1 MPAQRRAKSRR
12 TKAREPFLNRIRKPD
27 LHLPGLASLNWRRVG
42 LGFGFLAAAFSL
54 LALVAPG
61 GGAVTREWSAF
72 LLRLFGWSAY
82 LFPFAVAALLYLLGV
97 RRRRLDPARAL
108 GAAQLWL
115 LALALTHLSARLP
128 NPFTVGATNYGGGWL
143 GWVLADALDL
153 YFGRVGAFLVG
164 FVLALIG
171 AMLLS
176 QVTPRQAW
184 TTGRAELTARLNA
197 LRQRSSQSRPRPRR
211 RKRPA
216 AGTAAASPVLEPAE
230 LAAEPA
236 LDAVTSGPAGDSRP
250 LPIADAEPPAR
261 RGRSRPAP
269 AGVPP
274 IVREPAV
281 LASES
286 DWELPDP
293 TGIFEPEA
301 AVEISDEEIRE
312 RADLIEQT
320 LFTLASPAH
329 VVQVERGPTITS
341 YGVQPGYH
349 ERRSADGKARRTRVR
364 VSKIMSLENDL
375 ALALAA
381 RRVRITGPV
390 PGRDVISVEVPNRQV
405 QTVSL
410 GGVLASPEF
419 QRHTSPLTLALGR
432 GVSGRPLLAELSRMP
447 HLLMAGA
454 TGSGKSV
461 AVNAI
466 ISCLLCRNTPD
477 MLRFVLIDPKKVEL
491 AAYRGIPH
499 LIGDVVSEP
508 DDAVGA
514 IKWAGREMDRRYTA
528 FHEAGA
534 GDLRSYNDIMRREG
548 NRPLPV
554 IVLIVDELAD
564 LMMHAMYD
572 VEPALARVAQMSR
585 ATGIHLIIATQRPS
599 VDVVTGLIKAN
610 FPARIAFNV
619 SSNTDSRVILDSA
632 GAEKLMGRGD
642 LLYMS
647 PSSHRP
653 VRAQGCWVSDT
664 EIERLVAYWKR
675 SGVDF
680 DRDDQFV
687 QAKLWSAS
695 TDDEEDEDDLLDKA
709 LEAIVQEQRASTTL
723 IQRHL
728 RVGYTRAA
736 RILETLIAR
745 GVVSKEVDGPYGS
758 HSVLLETDSEPEP
771 DSETELDPDPEP
783 DTEEA

>member
-1 MPAQRRAKSRR
+1 
-12 TKAREPFLNRIRKPD
+12 
-27 LHLPGLASLNWRRVG
+27 
-42 LGFGFLAAAFSL
+42 
-54 LALVAPG
+54 
-61 GGAVTREWSAF
+61 
-72 LLRLFGWSAY
+72 
-82 LFPFAVAALLYLLGV
+82 
-97 RRRRLDPARAL
+97 
-108 GAAQLWL
+108 
-115 LALALTHLSARLP
+115 
-128 NPFTVGATNYGGGWL
+128 
-143 GWVLADALDL
+143 
-153 YFGRVGAFLVG
+153 
-164 FVLALIG
+164 
-171 AMLLS
+171 
-176 QVTPRQAW
+176 
-184 TTGRAELTARLNA
+184 
-197 LRQRSSQSRPRPRR
+197 
-211 RKRPA
+211 
-216 AGTAAASPVLEPAE
+216 
-230 LAAEPA
+230 
-236 LDAVTSGPAGDSRP
+236 
-250 LPIADAEPPAR
+250 
-261 RGRSRPAP
+261 
-269 AGVPP
+269 
-274 IVREPAV
+274 V